1 MTVLPALALPLSC
14 TSLALVPMLL
24 LPLAAHDEEGERH
37 VGAKAPRVGKV
48 QAAGRWQ
55 QREETACGFVRH
67 RGRNIAG
74 LGMQT
79 TWRMHVVRLGVSP
92 TPA

>member
-24 LPLAAHDEEGERH
+24 LPTLAAHDEEGERH

-48 QAAGRWQ
+48 QAAGGWQ
-55 QREETACGFVRH
+55 QREETA
-67 RGRNIAG
+67 
-74 LGMQT
+74 
-79 TWRMHVVRLGVSP
+79 
-92 TPA
+92 